1 MAQFSS
7 VQSLSR
13 VPLFATPW
21 TAARQ
26 ASLSITNSCSLLK
39 LMPIESVMPSNH
51 LILYLLLGASMRNPA
66 HGKGHEEETWQA
78 KASRISREPPWT
90 YSSIYPQTRIC
101 LPYYIMPFTNS
112 SDINRGLS
120 PHHLFLEKVN
130 LELLDESPGHNKSV
144 SIQKP
149 LWWLSSP
156 PARLLQLCMWLW
168 PPDRER
174 HRKLKPS

>member
-1 MAQFSS
+1 
-7 VQSLSR
+7 
-13 VPLFATPW
+13 
-21 TAARQ
+21 
-26 ASLSITNSCSLLK
+26 
-39 LMPIESVMPSNH
+39 MPIESVMPSNH

-66 HGKGHEEETWQA
+66 HGKGHEEETREA
-78 KASRISREPPWT
+78 KASWISREPPWT

-130 LELLDESPGHNKSV
+130 LELLDNKSPGHNKSV

-149 LWWLSSP
+149 L
-156 PARLLQLCMWLW
+156 
-168 PPDRER
+168 
-174 HRKLKPS
+174 